1 MPHFQ
6 TGFNF
11 PILAFQFTLVLFLLK
26 SFHFYLSHDFSISKL
41 FSKIIFILL
50 LAIHLIALFLVN
62 YNKNELYILWNRLGS
77 GTMFENDRLA
87 YWGDL
92 AHVFSALECDT
103 PILIGANLCDP
114 WFRPFNQNP
123 HLIKFMDMA
132 NITNFLVIGML
143 GILLFYGVFYK
154 IMLIDSKNNL
164 LYLALIISPPIV
176 LALDRG
182 NEIITFILIIF
193 GIYFLRQDRWS
204 QFIGGIL
211 FSAAAFYKL
220 WPICLIAMI
229 LVIAWRE
236 LNFSSKISLVAP
248 IVYWFVNFNN
258 ALDMVENTDT
268 GSPLGLSFGF
278 NHYLNGSIPAKY
290 VAFLCCLL
298 GLILLRYIIFIRR
311 AGFHLVSSAFDQKI
325 FLTLIGTY
333 SLLWLFGTNYVYRL
347 IILIPVALYI
357 SIFLQPRVIRLE
369 LLSLILVT
377 FVTSRLAISTV
388 LTSLLALIFILICF
402 IHLRRFLNEYPRFH
416 NFVYRINKA
425 LSLLVV
431 KKSPTTIITKK

>member
-1 MPHFQ
+1 
-6 TGFNF
+6 
-11 PILAFQFTLVLFLLK
+11 
-26 SFHFYLSHDFSISKL
+26 
-41 FSKIIFILL
+41 
-50 LAIHLIALFLVN
+50 LILVN

-77 GTMFENDRLA
+77 GTMFENGKLTF
-87 YWGDL
+87 
-92 AHVFSALECDT
+92 AHIFSALECDT

-123 HLIKFMDMA
+123 HLIKFMEFA
-132 NITNFLVIGML
+132 NLTNFLVIGML
-143 GILLFYGVFYK
+143 ATLLFYGVFYK

-193 GIYFLRQDRWS
+193 GIHFLRQDRWS

-268 GSPLGLSFGF
+268 GSPLGLSFGID
-278 NHYLNGSIPAKY
+278 HYLNGSIPAKY
-290 VAFLCCLL
+290 VAFLFCLL
-298 GLILLRYIIFIRR
+298 GLLFLRYIILIRR
-311 AGFHLVSSAFDQKI
+311 VGFNFVSSAFDLKM

-333 SLLWLFGTNYVYRL
+333 SLLWLVGTNYVYRL
-347 IILIPVALYI
+347 VILIPVVMYI
-357 SIFLQPRVIRLE
+357 SILLHPRVIRLE

-377 FVTSRLAISTV
+377 FITSRLAISTI
-388 LTSLLALIFILICF
+388 LTSLLALIFTLICCIYF
-402 IHLRRFLNEYPRFH
+402 RRLLNEYPRLN

-431 KKSPTTIITKK
+431 KKSPINIITKK